1 MFLLWNYFAQHIL
14 GRSRMWIHILPKLC
28 IELIK
33 VTPYSI
39 MNVKLATQ
47 ALRSTVS

>member
-1 MFLLWNYFAQHIL
+1 
-14 GRSRMWIHILPKLC
+14 MWIHILPKLY

-39 MNVKLATQ
+39 MNVKLAAQ